1 MLVLRRKVG
10 ESVLIDGRTRVK
22 VIAIEGG
29 RIALGFDAPDDV
41 WIQREELVEFGRPTK
56 KEGE

>member
-10 ESVLIDGRTRVK
+10 ESVLIDGKTRVK

-29 RIALGFDAPDDV
+29 QIALGFDAPDDV
-41 WIQREELVEFGRPTK
+41 WIQREELVEPGRPA

>member
-10 ESVLIDGRTRVK
+10 ESVLIDGKTRVK

-41 WIQREELVEFGRPTK
+41 WIQREELVEGGRPA